1 MPLPLA
7 PIAGFALRYGAVAV
21 ATYALARR
29 VETGHY
35 DQRTEDAMADT
46 PEGVTLSRDDRD
58 GQNIRSTGKFR
69 RTIRFGKNGPGF
81 EIEATTL
88 SRLRIRR
95 AG

>member
-46 PEGVTLSRDDRD
+46 PEGVTLSRD
-58 GQNIRSTGKFR
+58 GQDVRSTGKFR
-69 RTIRFGKNGPGF
+69 RTIRLGANGPAF
-81 EIEATTL
+81 EVEATTL

-95 AG
+95 TR